1 MKYLKPRLDQNNA
14 WTKYQYLGGINLME
28 RSKIKI
34 ERLLH
39 KGAEASLYF
48 GTWFGKEVIFK
59 QRIPKEYRIKQ
70 IDEQIRLSR
79 TLNEAR
85 ALIRIKNYGIN
96 VPQVFDIDVDSSTII
111 MKYINGKKLKDL
123 IPILDQTVRKEYLF
137 IVGTYIS
144 KLHQN
149 GHIHGDIT
157 TSNIIITPNQE
168 VFLIDFG
175 LHQYSDSIEDKS
187 VDLHLFK
194 RVLISSHGAY
204 FDSCFSSFLEGYRS
218 EYIENN
224 SKNHVQIIKNIK
236 VIESRGRYVKQ
247 GDRT

>member
-1 MKYLKPRLDQNNA
+1 
-14 WTKYQYLGGINLME
+14 ME

-39 KGAEASLYF
+39 KGAEASLYL
-48 GTWFGKEVIFK
+48 GIWFGKEVIFK

-85 ALIRIKNYGIN
+85 ALIRVKNYGIN
-96 VPQVFDIDVDSSTII
+96 VPQVYEIDVDKSTII
-111 MKYINGKKLKDL
+111 MKYINGKKLKDV
-123 IPILDQTVRKEYLF
+123 IPILDQAVLLEYLF

-168 VFLIDFG
+168 IFLIDFG
-175 LHQYSDSIEDKS
+175 LHQYSDTIEDKS

-194 RVLISSHGAY
+194 RVLISSHGIY
-204 FDSCFSSFLEGYRS
+204 SDTCFKSFLDGYRS
-218 EYIENN
+218 EYLRKD
-224 SKNHVQIIKNIK
+224 SKKHVQIIKNIK

-247 GDRT
+247 GDRI